1 MMNALKFLAVDRSL
15 DSGKDCVGRFQMREP
30 GMLPV
35 LNERRPATVATK
47 PEVHA
52 KPQKPGRSMW
62 RRLVGWVGRNS
73 SSDMNAKA
81 APVENQPELQPVRE
95 VVPEVS
101 VATAQAVDS
110 KPDGGGRFAR
120 FAGYNPFHRTE
131 KKVVQAEF
139 RFENVR
145 VVCNELHDTD
155 FIIKT

>member
-15 DSGKDCVGRFQMREP
+15 DSGKDFVGRFQMREP

-35 LNERRPATVATK
+35 LTEKRSVVAANQT
-47 PEVHA
+47 EA
-52 KPQKPGRSMW
+52 GASRRSMW
-62 RRLVGWVGRNS
+62 RRFVGWIGR
-73 SSDMNAKA
+73 AKPAGQTA
-81 APVENQPELQPVRE
+81 AGASVQIQSELQKFRKTEADEPKPV
-95 VVPEVS
+95 VEVS
-101 VATAQAVDS
+101 EPSAEAGS
-110 KPDGGGRFAR
+110 RFA
-120 FAGYNPFHRTE
+120 ALASYNPFNRAD